1 MSVTIREFQCQ
12 PEHVFDVL
20 RDGWSYAAWVVGAA
34 RIREVDETWPAV
46 GSRLQHSVGVW
57 PMMLGDST
65 EVEAI
70 DPPRLLQLRA
80 RAWPSGEARV
90 RFELESTA
98 GQCRV
103 VITEKVVAGPARL
116 IPNVLEN
123 ALMHWRNTESLRRL
137 AYLAERH
144 SRR

>member
-1 MSVTIREFQCQ
+1 MSVTTREFQCQ
-12 PEHVFDVL
+12 PEHVFDIL

-34 RIREVDETWPAV
+34 RIREVDDTWPAV
-46 GSRLQHSVGVW
+46 GSRLQHSVGAW
-57 PMMLGDST
+57 PLMLSDST
-65 EVEAI
+65 EVEEI

-90 RFELESTA
+90 RFEVESVT

-103 VITEKVVAGPARL
+103 AIIEKVVAGPARL

-123 ALMHWRNTESLRRL
+123 ALMHRRNAESLRRL

>member
-70 DPPRLLQLRA
+70 GPPRLLQLRA